1 MTKLVFEKETY
12 KVIGACFKVHK
23 SLGDGFSVDVYHE
36 ALSIELSKA
45 EIPFE
50 QHKKLPIY
58 YNRSVMITFYVADFV
73 CYDKIML
80 KIHKEN
86 SIDTSSKFQVIN
98 NLQHTTIKI
107 ALLINFGEA
116 KLTWK
121 RFINTH
127 QN

>member
-1 MTKLVFEKETY
+1 MTKLVFEKESY
-12 KVIGACFKVHK
+12 RVIGACIKVHK
-23 SLGDGFSVDVYHE
+23 NLGNGFSEAVYHE
-36 ALSIELSKA
+36 ALMKELGEGK
-45 EIPFE
+45 IPFE

-58 YNRSVMITFYVADFV
+58 YNKSELISFYVADFL
-73 CYDKIML
+73 CFDKIML
-80 KIHKEN
+80 KINTEK
-86 SIDTSSKFQVIN
+86 SIDPSAKYQIIN
-98 NLQHTTIKI
+98 NLRHTNIKI